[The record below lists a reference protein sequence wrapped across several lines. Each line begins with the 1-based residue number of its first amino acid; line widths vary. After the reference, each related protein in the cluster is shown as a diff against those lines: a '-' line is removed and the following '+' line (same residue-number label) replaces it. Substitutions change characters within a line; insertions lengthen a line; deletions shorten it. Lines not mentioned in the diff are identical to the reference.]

1 MSNFWFAGAEDGL
14 FFLPIF
20 LTAWILALVNMRV
33 LAVRLYRKTGGSTLI
48 GAITHASH
56 TGGLLAIWPV
66 AATPAQNL
74 IWTAGFA
81 AVGALALWFVI
92 RREWI

>member
-1 MSNFWFAGAEDGL
+1 MAEDGL

-20 LTAWILALVNMRV
+20 LTAWVLALVNMRV

-48 GAITHASH
+48 GALAHASH

-66 AATPAQNL
+66 ASTSAQDL
-74 IWTAGFA
+74 IWTAAFA
-81 AVGALALWFVI
+81 GVGALALWLAV
-92 RREWI
+92 RRGWL